1 MSYFIEKPNTWS
13 AANRKCAEI
22 QKYIGKLRNCLI
34 EDDLSRDALV
44 NWIRQMV
51 EELNAAYPRTKRL
64 SVTFSNGDFVS
75 CQPTEQNIAD
85 EYVFT
90 FRIYPVERIY
100 SVARKTADLKEGG
113 QQ

>member
-1 MSYFIEKPNTWS
+1 MSYFIEKPNTWR

-22 QKYIGKLRNCLI
+22 QKHIGKLRNCLI

-44 NWIRQMV
+44 NWIRQKV